1 MRQILE
7 GVGPACFGRDHWQAL
22 GMREP
27 MANFQKN
34 LVFDEFCNTTLVLGR
49 DGVNIG
55 IAHHGTVGL
64 LRRLK
69 KQHRG
74 REFKP
79 TLKRLHA
86 AHAVRAQQGM
96 KREPKLT
103 LPIECHANHKGLK
116 KAD

>member
-69 KQHRG
+69 SNTAGESSSRRSRG
-74 REFKP
+74 FMQRMQS
-79 TLKRLHA
+79 
-86 AHAVRAQQGM
+86 VR
-96 KREPKLT
+96 
-103 LPIECHANHKGLK
+103 N
-116 KAD
+116 KA